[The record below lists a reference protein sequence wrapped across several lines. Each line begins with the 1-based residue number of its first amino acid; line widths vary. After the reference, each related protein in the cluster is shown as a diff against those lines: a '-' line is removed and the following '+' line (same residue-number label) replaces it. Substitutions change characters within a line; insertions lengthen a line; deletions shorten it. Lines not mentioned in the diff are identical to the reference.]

1 MNFTEQ
7 LAGIVGAENVLTS
20 ADALHPYL
28 VDWRGRYHGQARCVA
43 RPGSTAEVAAIVRL
57 CARTG
62 VAMVPQGGNT
72 SHCGAGIPDES
83 GDSVIISLG
92 RMNAIRAID
101 PVNNTLTAEAGCIL
115 QTLHEAALSAGRLF
129 PLSLAAEGSCQLGGN
144 LSTNAGG
151 VHVLHYGNARD
162 LTLGLE
168 AVLPDGEIWDG
179 LRGLRKDNTGYDLKQ
194 LFIGAEGTLGIITAA
209 VLKLFPQPRTK
220 VTAWLALESPKAALD
235 LFGYLRETFGG
246 ALTVCEF
253 VSAVALGLVLTHIHG
268 ARSPFTQDSPWHLL
282 IELSD
287 MEGRNSLRPA
297 LEDFLE
303 EMLEKG
309 LLTDAILA
317 SGGEQARRLWALR
330 ESIGEAQKIEGFSV
344 KHDISVPVSRTA
356 EFIGRAEAALKKA
369 FPGVRIVAFG
379 HLGDGNLHYNLS
391 KPEAGE
397 SARFIEAQPR
407 VNRIVYDLVDELGGS
422 ISAEHGI
429 GQLKRDEL
437 LRYKSPVEMRM
448 MRAIK
453 NALDPHGLMNPGKVL

>member
-7 LAGIVGAENVLTS
+7 LAGIVGAENVLTG
-20 ADALHPYL
+20 ADALRPYL
-28 VDWRGRYHGQARCVA
+28 VDWRGRYRGRARCVT
-43 RPGSTAEVAAIVRL
+43 RPGSAAEAATIVRL

-101 PVNNTLTAEAGCIL
+101 PVNNTLIAEAGCIL
-115 QTLHEAALSAGRLF
+115 QTLREAASSAGRLF

-209 VLKLFPQPRTK
+209 VLKLFPQPRAM
-220 VTAWLALESPKAALD
+220 VTAWLAVESPQAALD
-235 LFGYLRETFGG
+235 LFGCLRETFGG
-246 ALTVCEF
+246 ALTACEL
-253 VSAVALGLVLTHIHG
+253 VSAVALGLVLTHVHG
-268 ARSPFTQDSPWHLL
+268 AHPPFTRNSPWHLL
-282 IELSD
+282 IELGD
-287 MEGRNSLRPA
+287 TEGRNSLRSA
-297 LEDFLE
+297 LEDFLGK
-303 EMLEKG
+303 MLEKS

-330 ESIGEAQKIEGFSV
+330 ETIGEAQKIEGFSV
-344 KHDISVPVSRTA
+344 KHDISVPVSRVA
-356 EFIGRAEAALKKA
+356 EFIKRADAALEKA

-391 KPEAGE
+391 KPGASE
-397 SARFIEAQPR
+397 STGFIEAQPR
-407 VNRIVYDLVDELGGS
+407 VNRIVYDIVDELGGS

-437 LRYKSPVEMRM
+437 LRYKSPVEIRM